1 MFDQDHIG
9 SKEAQPAYRKHLT
22 AFNSVVNVLEQQ
34 CFTRS
39 IRDRRIL
46 QPHYQHMRYMTTP
59 SYNRSN
65 PADPICSHFLLHGY
79 NRLQK
84 APVHAG
90 CWSSDG
96 RRLVLGTQ
104 LGEFN
109 LWEGDTFKF
118 EKLVTTHQ
126 HPIRAMAWSMNG
138 QMLLSGDHEGMIKYF
153 NASMTN
159 VKNIPDA
166 HESAVRGLSFAPSE
180 SKYVSCR

>member
-1 MFDQDHIG
+1 VRPSMSFSLSKGSSLISSFFAFVYTGLVRCLPFLHSAKNRKMFEGDHSGGGGGG
-9 SKEAQPAYRKHLT
+9 SKDTQPAYRKHLT

-34 CFTRS
+34 CLTRN
-39 IRDRRIL
+39 IRDRRLL

-59 SYNRSN
+59 TFNRYN
-65 PADPICSHFLLHGY
+65 PADPICSHFLLHGF

-109 LWEGDTFKF
+109 LWEVGYLSISSVILLCCR
-118 EKLVTTHQ
+118 ETH
-126 HPIRAMAWSMNG
+126 
-138 QMLLSGDHEGMIKYF
+138 
-153 NASMTN
+153 TN
-159 VKNIPDA
+159 SKN
-166 HESAVRGLSFAPSE
+166 L
-180 SKYVSCR
+180 

>member
-1 MFDQDHIG
+1 MYEGGDHSG
-9 SKEAQPAYRKHLT
+9 GHGGGARENQPAYRKHLT

-34 CFTRS
+34 CVTRN
-39 IRDRRIL
+39 IRDRRVL

-59 SYNRSN
+59 IWNRHN
-65 PADPICSHFLLHGY
+65 PADAICSHFLLHGF

-109 LWEGDTFKF
+109 LWEVL
-118 EKLVTTHQ
+118 E
-126 HPIRAMAWSMNG
+126 PS
-138 QMLLSGDHEGMIKYF
+138 SSE
-153 NASMTN
+153 AS
-159 VKNIPDA
+159 
-166 HESAVRGLSFAPSE
+166 EF
-180 SKYVSCR
+180 

>member
-1 MFDQDHIG
+1 VCISDFCEMYEDHGTGGGGG

-34 CFTRS
+34 CFTRN
-39 IRDRRIL
+39 IRDRRLL
-46 QPHYQHMRYMTTP
+46 QPHYQHMRYVTTP
-59 SYNRSN
+59 TFNRHN
-65 PADPICSHFLLHGY
+65 PADPICSHFLLHGF

-109 LWEGDTFKF
+109 LWEVRSSRY
-118 EKLVTTHQ
+118 LSLSLSRRVTH
-126 HPIRAMAWSMNG
+126 
-138 QMLLSGDHEGMIKYF
+138 
-153 NASMTN
+153 TN
-159 VKNIPDA
+159 SKNW
-166 HESAVRGLSFAPSE
+166 
-180 SKYVSCR
+180 